1 MSQTWYKPQ
10 PPGWRSC
17 TESIQPKQAVQYVNF
32 DEVFLSFSDYP
43 EKTKFQNKLKTGK
56 TL

>member
-1 MSQTWYKPQ
+1 MSQTWHKPQ

-43 EKTKFQNKLKTGK
+43 EKTRVQNKLKTGK